1 MSHKIKYIKYKTKYQ
16 AIRDK
21 INNLILKLKEIEK
34 LKEIDKV
41 NKVEEQINKVEDK
54 QDQYLYNDE
63 SVIKSV
69 LDKIINSVINNY
81 NFE

>member
-1 MSHKIKYIKYKTKYQ
+1 MSYKIKYIKYKTKYQ

-21 INNLILKLKEIEK
+21 INILILKLKEMDK
-34 LKEIDKV
+34 VKEIDKV
-41 NKVEEQINKVEDK
+41 EEIKEVNEIFEVK
-54 QDQYLYNDE
+54 QDQDLHIDE

-69 LDKIINSVINNY
+69 LDNIIDRVINNY